1 MSYTSVCLLKNSS
14 LPAPSDIWRTFS
26 HRISHH
32 RVENKSVT
40 FCRQKWREHTPEGG
54 KRETGQE
61 NSILYKG
68 DHTSPLLFHALP
80 AEIGINGAVFTET
93 GSARSVAEQI
103 VGPKKPF
110 VAGNE
115 KAATCGGPSKRH
127 LSANQGGI
135 LR

>member
-26 HRISHH
+26 HRISHY

-40 FCRQKWREHTPEGG
+40 FCRRKWREHTLEEGG
-54 KRETGQE
+54 AGQE

-68 DHTSPLLFHALP
+68 DHTSPLLFHAPP
-80 AEIGINGAVFTET
+80 AEIGINGATFAET

-103 VGPKKPF
+103 VGQKSHF
-110 VAGNE
+110 WQEMRRQRLVEVLQN
-115 KAATCGGPSKRH
+115 ATYLPIREEF
-127 LSANQGGI
+127 
-135 LR
+135 